1 MEYSVEMTEFLLVLA
16 TIPSQTPLTRINYQY
31 FIGWAEISITQSHMI
46 NWKYPGHSFEWN
58 AIIVIQKRG
67 NKKNMHSNSKAIMR
81 RIFYRLYLG
90 NTYIS
95 RL

>member
-16 TIPSQTPLTRINYQY
+16 TIPSQTPLTRINYRY
-31 FIGWAEISITQSHMI
+31 LIGWAEISITQSHMI
-46 NWKYPGHSFEWN
+46 NWKYPVHSFEWN

-67 NKKNMHSNSKAIMR
+67 NKINMHSNSKAIMR
-81 RIFYRLYLG
+81 RTFYRLYLE